1 MNKGNTLN
9 YLGSNK
15 FDVAGPRLSS
25 STSVP
30 KAVKRVHEIYE
41 RPTFMKEINGSD
53 VKQGFLGDCW
63 LIASFS
69 ALANVEN
76 GIQRMCVEYD
86 TREYDPIDYF
96 VFNR

>member
-1 MNKGNTLN
+1 
-9 YLGSNK
+9 
-15 FDVAGPRLSS
+15 
-25 STSVP
+25 
-30 KAVKRVHEIYE
+30 
-41 RPTFMKEINGSD
+41 MKEINGSD